1 MDFIYQKEEKL
12 LQDTP
17 NLQPIFSPENGF
29 KTGVCKLYKFKAI
42 ICLKDLH
49 PSEGNLYFGML
60 GDLDKI
66 SNIQYVAISNLG
78 GETSGRNSQMTN
90 GESFERTLLNY
101 TSSNDDLKGRVL
113 IEGTFKSDG
122 ISFLIPAIG
131 FENVFGSESVLKGSY
146 FEISEI

>member
-1 MDFIYQKEEKL
+1 MDFIYQNEEKL

-29 KTGVCKLYKFKAI
+29 KTGVCKIYKFQAI

-49 PSEGNLYFGML
+49 PSEGNLFFGML

-66 SNIQYVAISNLG
+66 SNVQYVAISNLG
-78 GETSGRNSQMTN
+78 GETSGRNAQMTN
-90 GESFERTLLNY
+90 VDTFQRTLLNY
-101 TSSNDDLKGRVL
+101 TASNDDLKGRVL
-113 IEGTFKSDG
+113 IEGIFKSDG
-122 ISFLIPAIG
+122 ISFLIPSIG
-131 FENVFGSESVLKGSY
+131 FENVFGSETLLAGSY